1 MKSATTKTSRSRRS
15 DRSERRGRSDCWVVR
30 QSSRELVGRMRNAY
44 AALSQ
49 IVELAPQQVTQGI
62 RDEDWPIDPEGIA
75 RHLRLM
81 DRIEPLEFTP
91 EEEVALQAARK
102 AQKDCDIAN
111 FEELSRRIESQWT

>member
-1 MKSATTKTSRSRRS
+1 M
-15 DRSERRGRSDCWVVR
+15 
-30 QSSRELVGRMRNAY
+30 
-44 AALSQ
+44 

-62 RDEDWPIDPEGIA
+62 RDADWPIDPEGIA

-111 FEELSRRIESQWT
+111 FEVIAHPKRWSHCPSGRPRPTRDTIPPGESDAILLFL